1 MNYYVLYDTYGV
13 GGYEFLYHCMKRL
26 CCMCVC
32 VSEDGWG
39 CVCPSTEG
47 GCGGPLRAP

>member
-32 VSEDGWG
+32 VNYAMINDG
-39 CVCPSTEG
+39 VLSD
-47 GCGGPLRAP
+47 